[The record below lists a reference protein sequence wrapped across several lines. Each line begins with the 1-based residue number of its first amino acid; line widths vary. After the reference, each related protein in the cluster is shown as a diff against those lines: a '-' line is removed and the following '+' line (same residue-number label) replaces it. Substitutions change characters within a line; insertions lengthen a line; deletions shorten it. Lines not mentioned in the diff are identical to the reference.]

1 MPIEDFLD
9 ETLGVLEQFYSEM
22 QPSTGA
28 VLYREVGP
36 HRQFRHVA
44 LTNSL
49 ACYLKGV
56 KTVSTLRA
64 CVLLLR
70 HGYTQEVG
78 ALCRMADDFCNEI
91 FFLLVPQG
99 QAGYSDDQVKF
110 LENFYQ
116 EEFERP
122 DDPLRSP
129 QKRDTVPAKKIHAT
143 FGKLAADDLNPS
155 DAQELLR
162 TTQQAFSGYVH
173 GAYPHIMELFG
184 GDPARFHMSGMLGT
198 PRIDEWRA
206 QLVGYVHRLIMVTIL
221 VARKQS
227 LLNLEAPLR
236 AFLADYEGRTGTK
249 PKITASKMLA
259 EYKKDRAT

>member
-1 MPIEDFLD
+1 MPIEDTLD
-9 ETLGVLEQFYSEM
+9 QTLSRLEQFYAEM
-22 QPSTGA
+22 QSFAGA
-28 VLYREVGP
+28 VLYRDIGP
-36 HRQFRHVA
+36 HRQFRHVS
-44 LTNSL
+44 LTDSL
-49 ACYLKGV
+49 ACYLKGI
-56 KTVSTLRA
+56 KTISTLRA

-99 QAGYSDDQVKF
+99 QAGCSADQVKF

-143 FGKLAADDLNPS
+143 FGKLAADELNPS

-162 TTQQAFSGYVH
+162 TVQQAFSGYVH

-184 GDPARFHMSGMLGT
+184 GDPPRFHMSGMLGT
-198 PRIDEWRA
+198 PRIEEWQA
-206 QLVGYVHRLIMVTIL
+206 QLVGYVHRLIMITIF
-221 VARKQS
+221 VARKQGVAY
-227 LLNLEAPLR
+227 LEEPLR
-236 AFLADYEGRTGTK
+236 AFLTDFERDTGTK
-249 PKITASKMLA
+249 QTGHASKILA
-259 EYKKDRAT
+259 EYKKGRAT

>member
-9 ETLGVLEQFYSEM
+9 QTLGSLEQFYAEM
-22 QPSTGA
+22 QPSAGA
-28 VLYREVGP
+28 VLYRDLGP

-44 LTNSL
+44 LTDAL
-49 ACYLKGV
+49 ACYLKGI
-56 KTVSTLRA
+56 KTISTLRA

-91 FFLLVPQG
+91 LFLLVPQG
-99 QAGYSDDQVKF
+99 KEGYSDDQVKF

-143 FGKLAADDLNPS
+143 FGKLAGGELNPS

-162 TTQQAFSGYVH
+162 TVQQAFSGYVH

-184 GDPARFHMSGMLGT
+184 GNPPRFHMSGMLGT
-198 PRIDEWRA
+198 PRIEEWRA
-206 QLVGYVHRLIMVTIL
+206 QLVGYIHRLIMVTIF
-221 VARKQS
+221 VVRKQGVAY
-227 LLNLEAPLR
+227 LEAPLR
-236 AFLADYEGRTGTK
+236 AFLADFEGHTGTK
-249 PKITASKMLA
+249 PTSPASKILA
-259 EYKKDRAT
+259 EYKKGRAS